1 MKQKLLL
8 KSMLLLFALIA
19 GSSSV
24 WADNEVTFSYA
35 DYKGQG
41 TSSTGSEYTMTKT
54 DVSITETKFYCGSS
68 ATYAQLYAEGT
79 LTITPSTGVT
89 IKQIDIT
96 TTSTSYNGYQSS
108 GTVTASTGSCSA
120 DGTKV
125 TWTGTAT
132 SAFTISHNKQ
142 IRWTSIVVTYTG
154 GQTPTCA
161 TPTFNIAAGPVLSGT
176 TIALS
181 TATTSAAIHYTTDGS
196 TPTSSST
203 TYTSA
208 IAIDAAKTIKAIAV
222 RDGYNNSEVA
232 SASYTILAAPSPN
245 ATNVGSNYY
254 TLVEDAND
262 LANGDAIL
270 IVSGT
275 SAMSTTQNANNR
287 GSADVT
293 IANSAID
300 NPGATVQK
308 LVLVKSGDYYFFYT
322 GDAGYLYAASSS
334 SNYLRT
340 ETTADQNAAAT
351 ISINASKEAT
361 IIFKGA
367 NTRNYMRFNTPNFA
381 CYATGSTTGAAVQIY
396 KEVVKPADAK
406 SAAEFSFPKANYYNA
421 KGEQVFTAP
430 TLSTAAGYDGTV
442 NYTSS
447 VTSVAEV
454 NSSTGAVTIK
464 AVGTTV
470 ITASADA
477 TSNFYEDQAS
487 YTLKVY
493 EIEDGVFD
501 FSKGDYTSGAAPG
514 TANNL
519 TTESQWV
526 AGNVTMDVAGRN
538 IWYNANDLR
547 LYANNAGEGNPSNA
561 GNLTFTVPTGYVIYK
576 ITGLSG
582 TLTPSEG
589 DAGSTWQG
597 TPAKTISFTHNG
609 GGTVTLNTV
618 SVYYTTPTVSVTTT
632 GEYTAF
638 CSYPQLDFTGTG
650 LTVYTAKVNTTTGK
664 VTLTAVEGNI
674 APASK
679 GVILKGSATTV
690 DVPLAATSP
699 SVSNND
705 LKPVFNDSQVNW
717 QVGDDPNYKY
727 NYILQNGAFYKATGA
742 KLRAGKAYLQ
752 TTYDVTSA
760 GAPCLTIEI
769 EGETTG
775 INEVN
780 GSESKVNGEYYNLAG
795 QRVANPTKGLYIV
808 NGKKVIIK

>member
-8 KSMLLLFALIA
+8 KSLLLLFALIA

-41 TSSTGSEYTMTKT
+41 TSSPGSEYTMVKT
-54 DVSITETKFYCGSS
+54 DVSIGDSKFYCGSS
-68 ATYAQLYAEGT
+68 ATYAQLYAGG
-79 LTITPSTGVT
+79 TITVTPSSGVT

-108 GTVTASTGSCSA
+108 GVVTPSTGSCSA

-132 SAFTISHNKQ
+132 SAFTISHDKQ

-181 TATTSAAIHYTTDGS
+181 TATTSSTIHYTTDGS
-196 TPTSSST
+196 APTSSST
-203 TYTSA
+203 TYSSA
-208 IAIDAAKTIKAIAV
+208 IEIDAAKTIKAIAV

-232 SASYTILAAPSPN
+232 SAAYTILAAPSPN
-245 ATNVGSNYY
+245 PTNVNSNYY

-262 LANGDAIL
+262 LADGDAIL

-275 SAMSTTQNANNR
+275 NAMSTTQNTNNR
-287 GSADVT
+287 GSVGVT
-293 IANSAID
+293 IANNAIE
-300 NPGATVQK
+300 NPGATAQK

-322 GDAGYLYAASSS
+322 GSGYLYAANS
-334 SNYLRT
+334 SNNYLKT
-340 ETTADQNAAAT
+340 EATADQNAAST

-367 NTRNYMRFNTPNFA
+367 NTRNYMRFNSPNFS

-396 KEVVKPADAK
+396 KEVVKPAGAK

-442 NYTSS
+442 NYSS
-447 VTSVAEV
+447 SATDIAEV

-493 EIEDGVFD
+493 EIEDGIFD
-501 FSKGDYTSGAAPG
+501 FSKGDYKSGAVPG

-519 TTESQWV
+519 TTETHWY

-547 LYANNAGEGNPSNA
+547 LYKNDATAPDNNAGK
-561 GNLTFTVPTGYVIYK
+561 LTFTVPTGYVIYK

-597 TPAKTISFTHNG
+597 TPAKSVSFTHNG
-609 GGTVTLNTV
+609 GSTVTLDVV

-638 CSYPQLDFTGTG
+638 CSYPQLDFTGTD

-679 GVILKGSATTV
+679 AVILKGSAATV
-690 DVPLAATSP
+690 NVPLATTSP
-699 SVSNND
+699 SISNND
-705 LKPVFNDSQVNW
+705 LKPVFNEAAVAW
-717 QVGDDPNYKY
+717 QVGEDPNYKY
-727 NYILQNGAFYKATGA
+727 NYILQDGAFYKATGK
-742 KLRAGKAYLQ
+742 KLKAGKAYLQ
-752 TTYDVTSA
+752 STYNVAASN
-760 GAPCLTIEI
+760 APCLTIEI
-769 EGETTG
+769 DGETTG
-775 INEVN
+775 IKTVENVKN
-780 GSESKVNGEYYNLAG
+780 DGCVYDLSGR
-795 QRVANPTKGLYIV
+795 RVAQPAKGLYIV
-808 NGKKVIIK
+808 NGKKIIIK